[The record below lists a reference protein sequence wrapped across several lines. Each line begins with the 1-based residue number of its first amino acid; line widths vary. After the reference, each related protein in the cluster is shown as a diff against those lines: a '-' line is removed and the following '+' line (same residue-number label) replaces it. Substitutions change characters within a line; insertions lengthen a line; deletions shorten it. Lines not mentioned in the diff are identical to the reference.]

1 MANSQSGLQGIPP
14 NEDVVAAFESLRRG
28 KSSAQKK
35 RQFETALQ
43 AQMEQYQFKPPFE
56 PDEDT
61 VVGRILSP
69 EKFIHFL
76 AKPGL
81 YLSPPRDYEDPC
93 VGSFPSGVLRAH
105 KQGLDDNISQACLA
119 VSVDDLFRND
129 VHSMF
134 VNAATSIKFPPG
146 TASCWTIVEPF
157 GASELMWRTY
167 TGGRNGVGIKT
178 SYRTLKSIFRYL
190 LDEADRQEY
199 LISGL
204 VEYTENELRR
214 HPAFRKRSQ
223 FSPEKEVRFFA
234 PEVREARVFALCF
247 ESHGA
252 FETFYSS
259 DIDGNFKRHT
269 EDLIKSQSPEFF
281 CSRLRSR
288 P

>member
-43 AQMEQYQFKPPFE
+43 AQMELYQFKPPFE

-93 VGSFPSGVLRAH
+93 DGSFPSGVLRAH
-105 KQGLDDNISQACLA
+105 KQGLDDYISQACLA
-119 VSVDDLFRND
+119 GGVDDLFRTD
-129 VHSMF
+129 VHSIF
-134 VNAATSIKFPPG
+134 VNAATSIKYPPG
-146 TASCWTIVEPF
+146 TASCWTIVEPL
-157 GASELMWRTY
+157 GASELMWCRY

-178 SYRTLKSIFRYL
+178 TYRRLKSIFRDL
-190 LDEADRQEY
+190 LDEADGEEY
-199 LISGL
+199 LISGC
-204 VEYTENELRR
+204 VEYSENELQWY
-214 HPAFRKRSQ
+214 PAFQKRSQ
-223 FSPEKEVRFFA
+223 FGPEREVRFFA
-234 PEVREARVFALCF
+234 PEVREARLFQLSF

-252 FETFYSS
+252 FETFYSY
-259 DIDGNFKRHT
+259 DIDGNFMRHT
-269 EDLIKSQSPEFF
+269 EDLIKLLCPEFF
-281 CSRLRSR
+281 FSRLSSR